1 MRFRP
6 GKYLVAL
13 LAVVL
18 LALELVFTSS
28 MPAPKAD
35 TLASVRPDSSMVAA
49 ADSLLRR
56 HMQDSIAFRHRAD
69 SIARRDSLDLLSSS
83 SLTRP
88 AFSGAKDSIITDFSG
103 GRQMIYYYGG
113 ATVTYE
119 DMKLTA
125 DYIEYDMIANTV
137 FASGRKNPTTGEMEG
152 LPEMSQGSSTYKME
166 ELRYNFTTNKAR
178 ISNMI
183 TQEADGLLQGQ
194 KIKMMPDRSINMEN
208 GMYTV
213 CDLEHPHYY
222 LKLSMAKV
230 ITKPSQKTVF
240 GPAWPVIADVP
251 IPFGLPFG
259 FVPKKPQRA
268 TGLLMPTFGEET
280 ARGFYMRDAGMYFVF
295 GDYFDLSV
303 TGDYYTL
310 GSWAVDINS
319 RYKVNYKFNG
329 TFALTYSNDQTGEKG
344 AADFYQTKNFGVR
357 WSHTQDSKMHPG
369 TTFSAS
375 VNFSSPSNSKY
386 NSRSVSEALQNQVSS
401 SISYGHNWNGKFNL
415 SLNLLHNQNSR
426 DSSYTFTLPNV
437 TFSVTRFY
445 PFKQK
450 NRVGKEKFYEKISFG
465 YSTSLQNKIS
475 FKVSDLQD
483 FVLDSDGNYVADPVT
498 GYRQR
503 EFGDSLAIKA
513 LQRMT
518 TGMNHNFQIGLPNFT
533 LFKYIN
539 VTPSVSYG
547 QNWMF
552 SSGSQTLVPVYDSS
566 GNPVMV
572 SDKDGNPVQ
581 AQKVE
586 SDPGTVFN
594 DFGITQTYSG
604 SMSMSTRIYGMFNF
618 GKHRRV
624 QALRH
629 VVTPSLSLNF
639 SPEKGTKFNGW
650 RTLPEYYDQRGSY
663 HAESYY
669 NIYSISGNHN
679 LQSPPGRGKTGGLS
693 FSLGNN
699 LEAKVRDL
707 RDTTGTG
714 SKKVKILD
722 QLNFNGSYNFLAD
735 SLRLSNIGVSM
746 STSVFGK
753 LGVNG
758 NLNFDPYAID
768 DHGKK
773 INQFQFTKG
782 GFPLRL
788 TNASAS
794 LSYSLNGKGTINGN
808 DGRKGSG
815 GGGGGEANSYQR
827 IYYHPI
833 TGEYIPG
840 GYVYYMNPNSPWSL
854 NLSYSFNYSKSY
866 QYSNN
871 QLITNNRFT
880 QTLNMSGNIKLTPRM
895 SIQATSGFD
904 IMAMKITTTQVSATY
919 DLHCFNIAVSWVPT
933 GQWQSYSFRIA
944 ANASALAD
952 LLRFKKSSSYWDN

>member
-1 MRFRP
+1 MKFVP

-13 LAVVL
+13 LAILL
-18 LALELVFTSS
+18 LAMDVVSAGIDISEGVRPRARF
-28 MPAPKAD
+28 MAD
-35 TLASVRPDSSMVAA
+35 TTEVLTALRDSSALL
-49 ADSLLRR
+49 DSLLLK
-56 HMQDSIAFRHRAD
+56 HRAD
-69 SIARRDSLDLLSSS
+69 SIARRDSLDLLDRS
-83 SLTRP
+83 SLSRP
-88 AFSGAKDSIITDFSG
+88 AFSGAKDSIITDFSN
-103 GRQMIYYYGG
+103 GRRVIYYYGG

-119 DMKLTA
+119 DMTLKA
-125 DYIEYDMIANTV
+125 DFIEYDMETNTV
-137 FASGRKNPTTGEMEG
+137 FASGRKNPATGEMEG
-152 LPEMSQGSSTYKME
+152 QPEMTQGQQTYKME
-166 ELRYNFTTNKAR
+166 ELRYNFNTNKAR
-178 ISNMI
+178 ITNMI
-183 TQEADGLLQGQ
+183 THEAEGLLQGQ

-259 FVPKKPQRA
+259 FVPKKPTRA

-280 ARGFYMRDAGMYFVF
+280 ARGFYFRDAGMYFVF

-310 GSWAVDINS
+310 GSWALDINS

-329 TFALTYSNDQTGEKG
+329 SFSLTYSNDQTGEKG
-344 AADFYQTKNFGVR
+344 AADFFQTKNFGLR
-357 WSHTQDSKMHPG
+357 WSHTQDAKLRPG
-369 TTFSAS
+369 SSFSAS

-386 NSRSVSEALQNQVSS
+386 NSRSVTEALQNQISS
-401 SISYGHNWNGKFNL
+401 SISYGHNWNGKYNL

-426 DSSYTFTLPNV
+426 DSSYTFTLPNI

-465 YSTSLQNKIS
+465 YSTSLQNKLS
-475 FKVSDLQD
+475 FKMSDMQD
-483 FVLDSDGNYVADPVT
+483 YVYDSAGNFEVDPVT
-498 GYRQR
+498 GFRMK
-503 EFGDSLAIKA
+503 EFGDSLGIKA
-513 LQRMT
+513 LDRMQ
-518 TGMNHNFQIGLPNFT
+518 TGMTHNFQIGLPNFT

-539 VTPSVSYG
+539 VTPSVTYG

-552 SSGSQTLVPVYDSS
+552 SAGSQTLVDVFDSS

-572 SDKDGNPVQ
+572 TDKEGNLVQ
-581 AQKVE
+581 AQQLE
-586 SDPGTVFN
+586 TDPGTLFN
-594 DFGITQTYSG
+594 HFGITQTYSG
-604 SMSMSTRIYGMFNF
+604 SMSMSTRVYGMFNF
-618 GKHRRV
+618 GKHRKL

-639 SPEKGTKFNGW
+639 SPEKGTSFNGW
-650 RTLPEYYDQRGSY
+650 RTLPEWYDSRGTY

-669 NIYSISGNHN
+669 NIYSVTGNRN
-679 LQSPPGRGKTGGLS
+679 LSSPPGRGKTGGLS

-722 QLNFNGSYNFLAD
+722 QLNLSGSYNFLAD
-735 SLRLSNIGVSM
+735 SLKLSNIGVTM
-746 STSVFGK
+746 STSIFGK

-768 DHGKK
+768 DHGRK
-773 INQFQFTKG
+773 INKYQFTTG

-794 LSYSLNGKGTINGN
+794 LSYSINGKGTINGN
-808 DGRKGSG
+808 DGRSSGSG
-815 GGGGGEANSYQR
+815 GGGGDANSYQR

-854 NLSYSFNYSKSY
+854 NLSYSFNYARSY

-871 QLITNNRFT
+871 QLITNNRIT
-880 QTLNMSGNIKLTPRM
+880 QTLNMSGNIKLTPRLN
-895 SIQATSGFD
+895 IQATSGFD
-904 IMAMKITTTQVSATY
+904 VMAMKLTTTQISATY